1 VTAVLARAQ
10 PTPPTLALAQV
21 PWQTADYNFA
31 PTPLQITELSEVK
44 LLNLPEPRTDQLE
57 GSPLELVVCQLQFAE
72 SVKASSDDLGEG
84 MRDALSEAFGEYALE
99 RFAPQAVF
107 QLAIGQGAPTEM
119 QPASTPEP
127 GWRLNSGPWSVTI
140 TGEYLTIETSA
151 YSEWPEFR
159 RVFEVA
165 LDTVTKRTAPKS
177 EQRLGLRYVNRIE
190 RKDVLRPS
198 DWTPWI
204 QPWILG
210 SVAHEGIG
218 EAVLSSQQQID
229 FDADEGLRTTLR
241 SAIYS
246 DAARRGRAICLLDF
260 DSYRL
265 GYRRFKREDI
275 LATSDKLRRLTL
287 KMFQAS
293 ITEDLYK
300 EFAGA

>member
-1 VTAVLARAQ
+1 M
-10 PTPPTLALAQV
+10 
-21 PWQTADYNFA
+21 
-31 PTPLQITELSEVK
+31 
-44 LLNLPEPRTDQLE
+44 DQLE

-72 SVKASSDDLGEG
+72 SVKASSQDVGEG
-84 MRDALSEAFGEYALE
+84 MRDALSAAFGEYALE

-119 QPASTPEP
+119 P

-140 TGEYLTIETSA
+140 TGEALTIETSA

-159 RVFEVA
+159 SVFEVA
-165 LDTVTKRTAPKS
+165 LDTVAKQATPTS

-190 RKDVLRPS
+190 RRDVQRPN

-210 SVAHEGIG
+210 SVAHEGLG
-218 EAVLSSQQQID
+218 EAVLSIQQQVD
-229 FDADEGLRTTLR
+229 FDAGEGLRTTLR

-265 GYRRFKREDI
+265 GYRRFKSKDI
-275 LATSDKLRRLTL
+275 LETCDGLRRLTL